1 MAKKKEEEEKKPEY
15 KQPEVFRDVSG
26 RMTGVTTPGGS
37 TLLGMKPNEVRA
49 YLDRQSGVTGLEQT
63 AAPVGTQK
71 ELESIEKVKLEQ
83 AEVGLPRTR
92 GLVPDKFDLGVEGLP
107 ARSGINVLLKSS
119 LGEAMAGKSALK
131 KRDMAQVVDLTNQMN
146 ELGLTPKQASD
157 DPVTQTLLKMQFN
170 EIDKQVLDDGK
181 AKVSTFNQVVE
192 ALPLGKY
199 AGYVI
204 KKTPSGQIKTMEKEV
219 LDIQGDSMQWLRS
232 AMRSPHLRDNFADL
246 IAEAED
252 RTLYLE
258 SNIKLLVM
266 QSPYLQANPEEVE
279 LLMSKIDGV
288 KTTLRERKIAVSDP
302 LLLAQY
308 MEFEGMLG

>member
-1 MAKKKEEEEKKPEY
+1 
-15 KQPEVFRDVSG
+15 
-26 RMTGVTTPGGS
+26 
-37 TLLGMKPNEVRA
+37 
-49 YLDRQSGVTGLEQT
+49 
-63 AAPVGTQK
+63 
-71 ELESIEKVKLEQ
+71 
-83 AEVGLPRTR
+83 
-92 GLVPDKFDLGVEGLP
+92 
-107 ARSGINVLLKSS
+107 
-119 LGEAMAGKSALK
+119 
-131 KRDMAQVVDLTNQMN
+131 
-146 ELGLTPKQASD
+146 
-157 DPVTQTLLKMQFN
+157 MQFN

-181 AKVSTFNQVVE
+181 AKVSTFNQVIE

-204 KKTPSGQIKTMEKEV
+204 KKTPSGQIRTMEKEV

-308 MEFEGMLG
+308 MEMENMLG